1 MGVRAR
7 PKSGFARTLY
17 DLRLWIR
24 DTIPGTGR
32 RLRYGERSEHLAA
45 RHLKWRGYKI
55 IARNFRAAGAEIDV
69 IMMDRDTLVFVEVKA
84 RMSDGLGPPELSVDD
99 RKQYRIRRAAEI
111 FANRYH
117 RQDLAQERPM
127 RFDVVAISG
136 DGRGRR
142 VEHLKGAF

>member
-7 PKSGFARTLY
+7 PKSGIGRTLY

-32 RLRYGERSEHLAA
+32 RLPYGERSEHLAA

-55 IARNFRAAGAEIDV
+55 IARNFRAAGAEIDIIV
-69 IMMDRDTLVFVEVKA
+69 MRHGTLVFVEVKA
-84 RMSDGLGPPELSVDD
+84 RMSNSLGPPELAVDD
-99 RKQYRIRRAAEI
+99 RKQYRIRKAAAI
-111 FANRYH
+111 FISRNRS
-117 RQDLAQERPM
+117 DERPM
-127 RFDVVAISG
+127 RFDVVAITG
-136 DGRGRR
+136 DGRGRK